1 MDTRILSKGIY
12 FFLFSILG
20 LVYTAGLFVPLMDN
34 DSAHHA
40 NIAMHMYLNRDYVN
54 LIDAGKDY
62 LDKPHLLFWL
72 CTISYKI
79 FGVTSFAYRFPS
91 FLFTILCVY
100 SVYRLGRSLY
110 NDETGKLA
118 ALIIASAFAFILAN
132 TDVRMDAV
140 LTACVAFATWQG
152 VEFIQHQ
159 KITNAFGLAVG
170 LALGFDTKGHIALF
184 TPLMGLLFYII
195 YLRKWKI
202 FLNWKW
208 LIVLAGFAILIF
220 PVVYCFYRQ
229 YNLHPEKIVRDKDH
243 INGVK
248 FILFGQTVERF
259 KGESF
264 GNDAKNDYF
273 FFFHSL
279 LWAFVPWSILAY
291 ISIIN
296 RLEYFLKR
304 KEEWLTPATFVIMAI
319 VLTVSGFK
327 LPHYINIIFPATAVM
342 TASWIMATSLKP
354 GRIFIIQVVVCGLML
369 LLVAVLNAWA
379 FPLHNFLLI
388 LSVVLLLAI
397 VFYFLKNQRLS
408 YVQKAVCVSVTSMAL
423 SFFLLNTNFYP
434 QLLKYQGG
442 NELAKKIRGNVDP
455 ANVYFWKNNYS
466 SSFNFYTTTE
476 RKQFEDSLFFKGKKP
491 IWLLFDNN
499 DSTEIHQSGYKIG
512 LTYRVP
518 DFGITKL
525 NLKFVNP
532 VTRKNELHEMVLGE
546 ITGKE

>member
-1 MDTRILSKGIY
+1 
-12 FFLFSILG
+12 
-20 LVYTAGLFVPLMDN
+20 MDN

-132 TDVRMDAV
+132 TDVRMDAL

-152 VEFIQHQ
+152 VQFIQHQ

-208 LIVLAGFAILIF
+208 LIVLAGFATLIF
-220 PVVYCFYRQ
+220 PVVYCFYLQ

-273 FFFHSL
+273 FFFHSF

-354 GRIFIIQVVVCGLML
+354 GRIFIIQVVVCSLML

-388 LSVVLLLAI
+388 LSVVVLLAI

-455 ANVYFWKNNYS
+455 VNVYFWKNNYS

-476 RKQFEDSLFFKGKKP
+476 RKQFEDSVFFKGKKP

-499 DSTEIHQSGYKIG
+499 DSTEIHQLGYKIG

>member
-1 MDTRILSKGIY
+1 M
-12 FFLFSILG
+12 
-20 LVYTAGLFVPLMDN
+20 
-34 DSAHHA
+34 
-40 NIAMHMYLNRDYVN
+40 
-54 LIDAGKDY
+54 
-62 LDKPHLLFWL
+62 
-72 CTISYKI
+72 
-79 FGVTSFAYRFPS
+79 
-91 FLFTILCVY
+91 
-100 SVYRLGRSLY
+100 
-110 NDETGKLA
+110 
-118 ALIIASAFAFILAN
+118 
-132 TDVRMDAV
+132 
-140 LTACVAFATWQG
+140 
-152 VEFIQHQ
+152 
-159 KITNAFGLAVG
+159 
-170 LALGFDTKGHIALF
+170 
-184 TPLMGLLFYII
+184 
-195 YLRKWKI
+195 
-202 FLNWKW
+202 
-208 LIVLAGFAILIF
+208 
-220 PVVYCFYRQ
+220 
-229 YNLHPEKIVRDKDH
+229 
-243 INGVK
+243 K

-273 FFFHSL
+273 FFFHSF

-388 LSVVLLLAI
+388 LSVVVLLAI

-455 ANVYFWKNNYS
+455 VNVYFWKNNYS
-466 SSFNFYTTTE
+466 SSFNFYTQLSE
-476 RKQFEDSLFFKGKKP
+476 SNLRIPFFLKGKNRSGFYL
-491 IWLLFDNN
+491 IIMTLLRFT
-499 DSTEIHQSGYKIG
+499 SRAI
-512 LTYRVP
+512 
-518 DFGITKL
+518 KL
-525 NLKFVNP
+525 D
-532 VTRKNELHEMVLGE
+532 
-546 ITGKE
+546 